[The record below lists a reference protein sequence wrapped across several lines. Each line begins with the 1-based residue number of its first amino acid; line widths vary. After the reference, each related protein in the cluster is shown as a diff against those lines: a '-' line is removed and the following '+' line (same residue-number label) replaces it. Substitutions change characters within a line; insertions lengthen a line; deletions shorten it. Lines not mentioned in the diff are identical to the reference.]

1 MEQIKQRLEKLKTLL
16 RKWEHEYYV
25 LNNPTV
31 SDEEYDIT
39 LRQLIEIENKYPELI
54 TPDSPSQRVGGTAS
68 TKLKKYQHKTKMMSL
83 ANAFSADEMR
93 KFDND
98 IKKAIGSNEQIV
110 YCVEPK
116 IDGLSMSLI
125 YQDGKLMSG
134 ATRGDGLIGED
145 VTANVKTIKS
155 IPLQIDFQDDI
166 EIRGEVFLTKKN
178 FEKINAAIEDEE
190 EKFANPRNA
199 ASGSLRQLD
208 PKITAKRNLTMYCYQ
223 IPNEQQFGL
232 KTQEEVINFL
242 KKNKFNIAPSIQI
255 CHGIEEVIKVID
267 YWTNQRGNLDF
278 PIDGVVIKVNDFAMH
293 DKIGFT
299 SKFPKWAIAYK
310 FPPNVVET
318 KLVGIT
324 TTVGRTGRINYVAN
338 LEPVLL
344 DGSTISAATLHN
356 AEYIAAKDIRIGD
369 TVKIFKAGEIIPKV
383 IGPNLTKRPKDALAY
398 VPPTTCPICG
408 SKLEKVEGEVDQY
421 CVNIDCP
428 ARGLLNIVH
437 FADRDAMNIDGLSNK
452 ILEKFWDNN
461 IVKNIIDLYD
471 LKNKKQEILNLDLHI
486 KDKMF
491 DHLVTSIEN
500 SKQANLDKLIYG
512 LGIRHIGAVTAK
524 VLAEKFKTLDNLAA
538 APLDILISIKDVGK
552 TVAQS
557 IVDFFS
563 VETNKQLINKL
574 KDIGVNT
581 KLIQKQY
588 DTSSPYYQKKFVI
601 TGSFEIPRNEIIK
614 IMEDKYDAKFF
625 GSVNKSIDYLIAN
638 DFESTKYKKAK
649 ELGIKIINEKIW

>member
-1 MEQIKQRLEKLKTLL
+1 MDEIKSRIEKLKTLL
-16 RKWEHEYYV
+16 RKWEYEYYV

-39 LRQLIEIENKYPELI
+39 LRQLIELETKYPEFL
-54 TPDSPSQRVGGTAS
+54 TSDSPSQRVGGTAS

-98 IKKAIGSNEQIV
+98 IKKAIGVNSKIV

-125 YQDGKLMSG
+125 YQDGKLVSG

-145 VTANVKTIKS
+145 VTPNVKTIKS
-155 IPLQIDFQDDI
+155 IPLMIDFQDDI

-178 FEKINAAIEDEE
+178 FEKINDSIEDEE
-190 EKFANPRNA
+190 KKFANPRNA

-223 IPNEQQFGL
+223 IPNESQYGL
-232 KTQEEVINFL
+232 KKQSEVIDFL
-242 KKNKFNIAPSIQI
+242 KKNKFNVAPEIKI
-255 CHGIEEVIKVID
+255 CNGIEEVINVINN
-267 YWTNQRGNLDF
+267 WTDRKNDLEF
-278 PIDGVVIKVNDFAMH
+278 PIDGVVIKVNNFADH
-293 DKIGFT
+293 EKIGYT

-318 KLVGIT
+318 KLENIT

-338 LEPVLL
+338 LSPVLL

-383 IGPNLTKRPKDALAY
+383 IGPNLKLRPNNTKSY
-398 VPPTTCPICG
+398 VPPQNCPICG

-461 IVKNIIDLYD
+461 IVKNIIDLFY
-471 LKNKKQEILNLDLHI
+471 LKDKKQQILNLDLHI

-491 DHLVTSIEN
+491 DHLVSSIEN
-500 SKQANLDKLIYG
+500 SKKSNLDKLIYG
-512 LGIRHIGAVTAK
+512 LGIRHVGAITAK
-524 VLAEKFKTLDNLAA
+524 VLAEKYKTLDALSQAS
-538 APLDILISIKDVGK
+538 LESLIGIKDVGE
-552 TVAQS
+552 TVGQS
-557 IVDFFS
+557 IVDFFK
-563 VETNKQLINKL
+563 VENNKVLINKL
-574 KDIGVNT
+574 KEVGVNT
-581 KLIQKQY
+581 KLIERSY
-588 DTSSPYYQKKFVI
+588 DTNSPYYQKKFVI

-614 IMEDKYDAKFF
+614 IMEEKYDAKFF
-625 GSVNKSIDYLIAN
+625 GSVNKDIDYLIAN
-638 DFESTKYKKAK
+638 DFESSKFKKAK
-649 ELGIKIINEKIW
+649 ELGIKIITNKIW

>member
-1 MEQIKQRLEKLKTLL
+1 MDQIKQRLEKLKTLL
-16 RKWEHEYYV
+16 RKWEYEYYV

-31 SDEEYDIT
+31 SDEEYDIA
-39 LRQLIEIENKYPELI
+39 LRQLIEIETKYPELL

-68 TKLKKYQHKTKMMSL
+68 TKLRKFEHKTKMMSL

-98 IKKAIGSNEQIV
+98 IKKAIGSDQPIV

-125 YQDGKLMSG
+125 YQDGKLVSG

-166 EIRGEVFLTKKN
+166 EIRGEIFLTKKN
-178 FEKINAAIEDEE
+178 FEKINEAIEDEE
-190 EKFANPRNA
+190 KKFANPRNA

-223 IPNEQQFGL
+223 IPNEKQYGL
-232 KTQEEVINFL
+232 CKQSEVIDFL
-242 KKNKFNIAPSIQI
+242 KNNKFNVAPDIKI
-255 CHGIEEVIKVID
+255 CNGIEEVIKVID
-267 YWTNQRGNLDF
+267 HWTNIKNNLEF
-278 PIDGVVIKVNDFAMH
+278 PIDGVVIKVNNFDDHA
-293 DKIGFT
+293 KIGYT

-318 KLVGIT
+318 KLENIT

-338 LEPVLL
+338 LAPVLL

-356 AEYIAAKDIRIGD
+356 AEYIAAKDIRIAD

-383 IGPNLTKRPKDALAY
+383 IGPNLSKRPSDAKPYL
-398 VPPTTCPICG
+398 PPQNCPICG

-461 IVKNIIDLYD
+461 IVKNIIDLYYLRD
-471 LKNKKQEILNLDLHI
+471 KREQVLALDLHI

-491 DHLVTSIEN
+491 DHLMASIEN
-500 SKQANLDKLIYG
+500 SKNANLDKLIYG
-512 LGIRHIGAVTAK
+512 LGIRHIGAITAR
-524 VLAEKFKTLDNLAA
+524 VLAQTFKSLDNLASA
-538 APLDILISIKDVGK
+538 ELNELVSIKDVGE
-552 TVAQS
+552 TVGQS
-557 IVDFFS
+557 IVDFFK
-563 VETNKQLINKL
+563 VENNRVLINKL
-574 KDIGVNT
+574 KEVGVNT
-581 KLIQKQY
+581 HLIERKY
-588 DTSSPYYQKKFVI
+588 DTNSPYYQKKFVI
-601 TGSFEIPRNEIIK
+601 TGSFDIPRNEIIK
-614 IMEDKYDAKFF
+614 IMEEKYDAKFF
-625 GSVNKSIDYLIAN
+625 GSVNKDIDYLIAN
-638 DFESTKYKKAK
+638 DFESSKYKKAK
-649 ELGIKIINEKIW
+649 ELGIKIITDKIW

>member
-1 MEQIKQRLEKLKTLL
+1 MDEIQIRIEKLKNLL
-16 RKWEHEYYV
+16 RKWEYEYYV

-39 LRQLIEIENKYPELI
+39 LRQLIELETKYPQFL
-54 TPDSPSQRVGGTAS
+54 TSDSPSQRVGGTAS

-93 KFDND
+93 KFDSD
-98 IKKAIGSNEQIV
+98 IKKAIGQNAKIV

-125 YQDGKLMSG
+125 YQDGKLISG

-145 VTANVKTIKS
+145 VTPNVKTIKS
-155 IPLQIDFQDDI
+155 IPLMIDFQDDI

-178 FEKINAAIEDEE
+178 FEKINEAIEDEE
-190 EKFANPRNA
+190 KKFANPRNA

-208 PKITAKRNLTMYCYQ
+208 PKITAKRNLTMFCYQ
-223 IPNEQQFGL
+223 IPNEAQYGL
-232 KTQEEVINFL
+232 TNQSEVIEFL
-242 KKNKFNIAPSIQI
+242 KKNKFNVAPGIKI
-255 CHGIEEVIKVID
+255 CNGIEEVINVINS
-267 YWTNQRGNLDF
+267 WTDQRNDLEF
-278 PIDGVVIKVNDFAMH
+278 PIDGVVIKVNNFADH
-293 DKIGFT
+293 EKIGYT

-318 KLVGIT
+318 KLVNIT

-338 LEPVLL
+338 LAPVLL

-383 IGPNLTKRPKDALAY
+383 IGPNLKLRPNDTKPY
-398 VPPTTCPICG
+398 VSPLNCPICG

-452 ILEKFWDNN
+452 IIEKFWDNN
-461 IVKNIIDLYD
+461 IVKNIIDLFY
-471 LKNKKQEILNLDLHI
+471 LKDKKDQILGLDLHI

-491 DHLVTSIEN
+491 DHIVSSVEN
-500 SKQANLDKLIYG
+500 SKKSNLDKLIYG
-512 LGIRHIGAVTAK
+512 LGIRHVGAITAK
-524 VLAEKFKTLDNLAA
+524 VLAETYKTLDALSKAS
-538 APLDILISIKDVGK
+538 LESLIAIKDVGE
-552 TVAQS
+552 TVGQS
-557 IVDFFS
+557 IVDFFKI
-563 VETNKQLINKL
+563 ENNKL
-574 KDIGVNT
+574 LISKLKELGVNT
-581 KLIQKQY
+581 KLIERTY
-588 DTSSPYYQKKFVI
+588 DTNSPYYQKKFVI

-614 IMEDKYDAKFF
+614 IMEEKYDAKFF
-625 GSVNKSIDYLIAN
+625 GSVNKDVDYLIAN
-638 DFESTKYKKAK
+638 DFESSKYKKAK
-649 ELGIKIINEKIW
+649 ELGIKIITNKIW

>member
-1 MEQIKQRLEKLKTLL
+1 MEQIKQRIEKLKTLL
-16 RKWEHEYYV
+16 RKWEYEYYV

-39 LRQLIEIENKYPELI
+39 LRQLIELETQYPEFL
-54 TPDSPSQRVGGTAS
+54 TPDSPSQRIGGTAS

-83 ANAFSADEMR
+83 SNAFSAQEMR
-93 KFDND
+93 KFDVD
-98 IKKAIGSNEQIV
+98 IKKIIGSNKNIV

-125 YQDGKLMSG
+125 YQDGKLVSG
-134 ATRGDGLIGED
+134 ATRGDGLTGED

-155 IPLQIDFQDDI
+155 IPLMIDFQDDI
-166 EIRGEVFLTKKN
+166 EVRGEIFLTKKN
-178 FEKINAAIEDEE
+178 FEKINNAIEDEE
-190 EKFANPRNA
+190 KKFANPRNA

-223 IPNEQQFGL
+223 VPNEKQYGL
-232 KTQEEVINFL
+232 SKQSDVIDFL
-242 KKNKFNIAPSIQI
+242 KKNKFNVAPDIQI
-255 CHGIEEVIKVID
+255 CNGIEEVIKVID
-267 YWTNQRGNLDF
+267 NWTNKRNDLEF
-278 PIDGVVIKVNDFAMH
+278 PIDGVVIKVNNFEDH
-293 DKIGFT
+293 DKIGYT

-318 KLVGIT
+318 KLENIT

-338 LEPVLL
+338 LAPVLL

-383 IGPNLTKRPKDALAY
+383 IGPTVSKRPKDAKAY
-398 VPPTTCPICG
+398 VPPLNCPICG

-421 CVNIDCP
+421 CVNIECP

-461 IVKNIIDLYD
+461 IVKNIIDLYY
-471 LKNKKQEILNLDLHI
+471 LKDKKQQVLALDLHI

-491 DHLVTSIEN
+491 EHLITSIEN
-500 SKQANLDKLIYG
+500 SKKTNLDKLIYG
-512 LGIRHIGAVTAK
+512 LGIRHVGAITAK
-524 VLAEKFKTLDNLAA
+524 VLAETFKSLNKLSEAA
-538 APLDILISIKDVGK
+538 LEDLIAIKDVGE
-552 TVAQS
+552 TVGQS
-557 IVDFFS
+557 IVDFFK
-563 VETNKQLINKL
+563 VKNNQVLIEKL
-574 KDIGVNT
+574 KEAGVNT
-581 KLIQKQY
+581 KLIERKY
-588 DTSSPYYQKKFVI
+588 DTNSPYYQKKFVI

-614 IMEDKYDAKFF
+614 IMEEKFDAKFF
-625 GSVNKSIDYLIAN
+625 GSVSKDIDYLIAN

-649 ELGIKIINEKIW
+649 ALGIKIITEKIW

>member
-1 MEQIKQRLEKLKTLL
+1 MQEIKQRLEKLKTLL
-16 RKWEHEYYV
+16 RKWEYEYYV

-39 LRQLIEIENKYPELI
+39 LRQLIEIETKYPELL
-54 TPDSPSQRVGGTAS
+54 TPDSPSQRVGGEAS

-93 KFDND
+93 KFDKD
-98 IKKAIGSNEQIV
+98 IKKAIGNNDEII

-125 YQDGKLMSG
+125 YQDGKLVSG
-134 ATRGDGLIGED
+134 ATRGDGFIGED

-155 IPLQIDFQDDI
+155 VPLQIDFMDDI
-166 EIRGEVFLTKKN
+166 EIRGEIFLTKKN
-178 FEKINAAIEDEE
+178 FEKINAAIDDEE
-190 EKFANPRNA
+190 KKFANPRNA

-223 IPNEQQFGL
+223 IPNEKQYGL
-232 KTQEEVINFL
+232 SKQSEVIEFL
-242 KKNKFNIAPSIQI
+242 KKNKFNVADGIKI
-255 CHGIEEVIKVID
+255 CNGIEEVIQVIEN
-267 YWTNQRGNLDF
+267 WTNTRNDLQF
-278 PIDGVVIKVNDFAMH
+278 PIDGVVIKVNDFNDH
-293 DKIGFT
+293 ERIGYT

-318 KLVGIT
+318 KLEGIT

-338 LEPVLL
+338 LSPVLL

-383 IGPNLTKRPKDALAY
+383 IGPNTSKRPKDAKSY
-398 VPPTTCPICG
+398 VPPTACPICG

-461 IVKNIIDLYD
+461 IVKNIIDLYY
-471 LKNKKQEILNLDLHI
+471 LKDKKEEILGLDLHI

-491 DHLVTSIEN
+491 DHLVN
-500 SKQANLDKLIYG
+500 SVEISKNANLDKLIYG
-512 LGIRHIGAVTAK
+512 LGIRHVGAITAK
-524 VLAEKFKTLDNLAA
+524 VLAETYKTLDNLSQAS
-538 APLDILISIKDVGK
+538 LESLISIKDVGE
-552 TVAQS
+552 TVGQS
-557 IVDFFS
+557 IVDFFN
-563 VETNKQLINKL
+563 VENNKVLINKL
-574 KDIGVNT
+574 KDVGVNT
-581 KLIQKQY
+581 KLIERKY
-588 DTSSPYYQKKFVI
+588 DTNSPYYQKKFVI

-614 IMEDKYDAKFF
+614 IMEEKFDAKFF
-625 GSVNKSIDYLIAN
+625 GSVNKDIDYLIAN
-638 DFESTKYKKAK
+638 DFESSKYKKAK
-649 ELGIKIINEKIW
+649 ALGIKIITEKIW

>member
-1 MEQIKQRLEKLKTLL
+1 MEQIKEQINKLRNLL
-16 RKWEHEYYV
+16 NKWNHEYYV
-25 LNNPTV
+25 LSRPTV

-39 LRQLIEIENKYPELI
+39 LRQLIELETKYPQLI
-54 TPDSPSQRVGGTAS
+54 TPDSPSQKVGGEAS
-68 TKLKKYQHKTKMMSL
+68 TKLKKFTHKQKMMSL

-98 IKKAIGSNEQIV
+98 IKKAIGKDEPII

-125 YQDGKLMSG
+125 YQDGKLVTG
-134 ATRGDGLIGED
+134 ATRGDGFTGED

-155 IPLQIDFQDDI
+155 IPLTIDFMDDI

-178 FEKINAAIEDEE
+178 FEKINDAIEDEE
-190 EKFANPRNA
+190 KKFANCRNA

-223 IPNEQQFGL
+223 VPSQKQYGL
-232 KTQEEVINFL
+232 ETQSDVIQFL
-242 KKNKFNIAPSIQI
+242 KDNKFNTAPGIKI
-255 CHGIEEVIKVID
+255 CNGIEEVIQVIE
-267 YWTNQRGNLDF
+267 YWTQQRPNLDY
-278 PIDGVVIKVNDFAMH
+278 PIDGVVIKVNDFSLH
-293 DKIGFT
+293 ETIGYT

-318 KLVGIT
+318 KLINIT

-356 AEYIAAKDIRIGD
+356 AEYIFAKDIRIGD
-369 TVKIFKAGEIIPKV
+369 TVRIFKAGDIIPKV
-383 IGPNLTKRPKDALAY
+383 IGPNLAKRPADARPYIA
-398 VPPTTCPICG
+398 PTTCPVCHNL
-408 SKLEKVEGEVDQY
+408 LEKVEGEVDQY

-437 FADRDAMNIDGLSNK
+437 YSDRDAMNIDGLSEK
-452 ILEKFWDNN
+452 ILEKFWNNN
-461 IVKNIIDLYD
+461 IVNNIIDLYY
-471 LKNKKQEILNLDLHI
+471 LKDKKQQVLDLDLHI

-491 DHLVTSIEN
+491 DKLIASIEN
-500 SKQANLDKLIYG
+500 SKKANLDKLIFG

-524 VLAEKFKTLDNLAA
+524 VLAETFKDIDNLAA
-538 APLDILISIKDVGK
+538 APIEQLIAIKDVGE
-552 TVAQS
+552 TVAAS
-557 IVDFFS
+557 IIDFFK
-563 VETNKQLINKL
+563 VESNKQLIANL
-574 KDIGVNT
+574 KQVGVNT
-581 KLIQKQY
+581 KLIERKY
-588 DTSSPYYQKKFVI
+588 DTTSPYYQKKFVI

-614 IMEDKYDAKFF
+614 IMEEKFDAKFF
-625 GSVNKSIDYLIAN
+625 GSVNKDIDYLIAN
-638 DFESTKYKKAK
+638 DFESSKYKKAK
-649 ELGIKIINEKIW
+649 ELGITIITEKIW

>member
-1 MEQIKQRLEKLKTLL
+1 MDDIKIRIEKLKNLL
-16 RKWEHEYYV
+16 RKWEYEYYV

-39 LRQLIEIENKYPELI
+39 LRQLIELETKYPQFL

-93 KFDND
+93 KFDSD
-98 IKKAIGSNEQIV
+98 IKKAIGQNVKIV

-125 YQDGKLMSG
+125 YQDGKLISG

-145 VTANVKTIKS
+145 VTPNIKTIKS
-155 IPLQIDFQDDI
+155 IPLMIDFQDDI

-178 FEKINAAIEDEE
+178 FEKINESIEDEE
-190 EKFANPRNA
+190 KKFANPRNA

-208 PKITAKRNLTMYCYQ
+208 PKITAKRNLTMFCYQ
-223 IPNEQQFGL
+223 IPNEAQYGL
-232 KTQEEVINFL
+232 TNQSEVIEFL
-242 KKNKFNIAPSIQI
+242 KKNKFNVAPGIKI
-255 CHGIEEVIKVID
+255 CNGIEEVINVINS
-267 YWTNQRGNLDF
+267 WTDQRNDLDF
-278 PIDGVVIKVNDFAMH
+278 PIDGVVIKVNNFADH
-293 DKIGFT
+293 EKIGYT

-318 KLVGIT
+318 KLMNIT

-338 LEPVLL
+338 LAPVLL

-383 IGPNLTKRPKDALAY
+383 IGPNLKLRPNDTKAY
-398 VPPTTCPICG
+398 VPPLNCPICG

-452 ILEKFWDNN
+452 IIEKFWDNN
-461 IVKNIIDLYD
+461 IVKNIIDLFY
-471 LKNKKQEILNLDLHI
+471 LKDKKEQILGLDLHI

-491 DHLVTSIEN
+491 DHIVSSVEN
-500 SKQANLDKLIYG
+500 SKKSNLDKLIYG
-512 LGIRHIGAVTAK
+512 LGIRHVGAITAK
-524 VLAEKFKTLDNLAA
+524 VLAETFKSLDALSQAS
-538 APLDILISIKDVGK
+538 LESLIAIKDVGE
-552 TVAQS
+552 TVGQS
-557 IVDFFS
+557 IVDFFKI
-563 VETNKQLINKL
+563 ENNKLLINKL
-574 KDIGVNT
+574 KELGVNT
-581 KLIQKQY
+581 NLIERKY

-614 IMEDKYDAKFF
+614 IMEEKYDAKFF
-625 GSVNKSIDYLIAN
+625 GSVNKDIDYLIAN
-638 DFESTKYKKAK
+638 DFESSKYKKAK
-649 ELGIKIINEKIW
+649 ELGIKIITDKIW

>member
-1 MEQIKQRLEKLKTLL
+1 MDDIKIRIEKLKNLL
-16 RKWEHEYYV
+16 RKWEYEYYV

-39 LRQLIEIENKYPELI
+39 LRQLIELETKYPQFL

-93 KFDND
+93 KFDSD
-98 IKKAIGSNEQIV
+98 IKKAIGQNVQIV

-125 YQDGKLMSG
+125 YQDGKLVSG

-145 VTANVKTIKS
+145 VTPNVKTIKS
-155 IPLQIDFQDDI
+155 IPLMIDFQDDI

-178 FEKINAAIEDEE
+178 FEKINASIEDEE
-190 EKFANPRNA
+190 KKFANPRNA

-208 PKITAKRNLTMYCYQ
+208 PKITAKRNLTMFCYQ
-223 IPNEQQFGL
+223 IPNEAQYGL
-232 KTQEEVINFL
+232 TNQSEVIEFL
-242 KKNKFNIAPSIQI
+242 KKNKFNVAPGIKI
-255 CHGIEEVIKVID
+255 CNGIEEVINVINS
-267 YWTNQRGNLDF
+267 WTDQRNDLEF
-278 PIDGVVIKVNDFAMH
+278 PIDGVVIKVNNFADH
-293 DKIGFT
+293 EKIGYT

-318 KLVGIT
+318 KLVNIT

-338 LEPVLL
+338 LAPVLL

-383 IGPNLTKRPKDALAY
+383 IGPNLKLRPNDTKAY
-398 VPPTTCPICG
+398 IPPLNCPICG

-452 ILEKFWDNN
+452 IIEKFWDNN
-461 IVKNIIDLYD
+461 IVKNILDLFY
-471 LKNKKQEILNLDLHI
+471 LKDKKEQILGLDLHI

-491 DHLVTSIEN
+491 DHIVSSVEN
-500 SKQANLDKLIYG
+500 SKKSNLDKLIYG
-512 LGIRHIGAVTAK
+512 LGIRHVGAITAK
-524 VLAEKFKTLDNLAA
+524 VLAETFKSLDALSQAS
-538 APLDILISIKDVGK
+538 LESLIAIKDVGE
-552 TVAQS
+552 TVGQS
-557 IVDFFS
+557 IVDFFKI
-563 VETNKQLINKL
+563 ENNKL
-574 KDIGVNT
+574 LISKLKELGVNT
-581 KLIQKQY
+581 NLIERQY

-601 TGSFEIPRNEIIK
+601 TGSFEVPRNEIIK
-614 IMEDKYDAKFF
+614 IMEEKYDAKFF
-625 GSVNKSIDYLIAN
+625 GSVNKDIDYLIAN
-638 DFESTKYKKAK
+638 DFESSKYKKAK
-649 ELGIKIINEKIW
+649 ELGIKIITDKIW

>member
-1 MEQIKQRLEKLKTLL
+1 MEQVKQRLEKLKTLL
-16 RKWEHEYYV
+16 RKWEYEYYV
-25 LNNPTV
+25 LNRPTV

-39 LRQLIEIENKYPELI
+39 LRQLIELETQYPQLL
-54 TPDSPSQRVGGTAS
+54 TPDSPSQRVGGVAS

-83 ANAFSADEMR
+83 SNAFSADEMR
-93 KFDND
+93 KFDTD
-98 IKKAIGSNEQIV
+98 IKRAIGSNDEIV

-125 YQDGKLMSG
+125 YQDGKLVSG

-145 VTANVKTIKS
+145 VTPNIKTIKT

-178 FEKINAAIEDEE
+178 FEKINDSIEDEE
-190 EKFANPRNA
+190 KKFANPRNA

-223 IPNEQQFGL
+223 IPNEKQYGL
-232 KTQEEVINFL
+232 TKQSEVIDFL
-242 KKNKFNIAPSIQI
+242 TKNKFNVAPGIKI
-255 CHGIEEVIKVID
+255 CHGINEVINTIEN
-267 YWTNQRGNLDF
+267 WTKQKNDLPF
-278 PIDGVVIKVNDFAMH
+278 PIDGVVIKVNNFADH
-293 DKIGFT
+293 EKIGYT

-318 KLVGIT
+318 KLINIT

-383 IGPNLTKRPKDALAY
+383 IGPNPNKRPKDAKAY
-398 VPPTTCPICG
+398 IPPTACPICG

-461 IVKNIIDLYD
+461 IVKNIIDLYY
-471 LKNKKQEILNLDLHI
+471 LKDKKQEIFNLDLHI

-491 DHLVTSIEN
+491 DHLVKSVETS
-500 SKQANLDKLIYG
+500 KKANLDKLIYG
-512 LGIRHIGAVTAK
+512 LGIRHVGAITAK
-524 VLAEKFKTLDNLAA
+524 VLAETFKTLDNLSHAT
-538 APLDILISIKDVGK
+538 LDQLINVKDIGETVG
-552 TVAQS
+552 QS
-557 IVDFFS
+557 IVDFFN
-563 VETNKQLINKL
+563 VENNKVLINKL
-574 KDIGVNT
+574 KDVGVNT
-581 KLIQKQY
+581 KLVERKY
-588 DTSSPYYQKKFVI
+588 DTNSPYYQKKFVI

-614 IMEDKYDAKFF
+614 IMEEKFDAKFY
-625 GSVNKSIDYLIAN
+625 GSVNKEIDYLIAN
-638 DFESTKYKKAK
+638 DFESSKYKKAK
-649 ELGIKIINEKIW
+649 ELGIKIITNKIW

>member
-16 RKWEHEYYV
+16 RKWEYEYYV

-39 LRQLIEIENKYPELI
+39 LRQLIEIETQYPELL
-54 TPDSPSQRVGGTAS
+54 TSDSPSQRVGGTAS
-68 TKLKKYQHKTKMMSL
+68 TKLKKYQHKSKMMSL

-98 IKKAIGSNEQIV
+98 IKKAIGSNQNII

-125 YQDGKLMSG
+125 YQDGKLVSG
-134 ATRGDGLIGED
+134 ATRGDGIIGED
-145 VTANVKTIKS
+145 VTPNVKTIKS
-155 IPLQIDFQDDI
+155 IPLMIDLQDDI
-166 EIRGEVFLTKKN
+166 EIRGEIFLTKKN
-178 FEKINAAIEDEE
+178 FEKINASIKDDDK
-190 EKFANPRNA
+190 KFANPRNA

-223 IPNEQQFGL
+223 IPNEKQYGL
-232 KTQEEVINFL
+232 TKQNEVIEFL
-242 KKNKFNIAPSIQI
+242 KKNKFNVAPDITI
-255 CHGIEEVIKVID
+255 CNGIEEVIKVIET
-267 YWTNQRGNLDF
+267 WTSKRNDLDF
-278 PIDGVVIKVNDFAMH
+278 PIDGVVIKVNNFDDH
-293 DKIGFT
+293 EKIGYT

-318 KLVGIT
+318 KLENIT

-338 LEPVLL
+338 LTPVLL

-383 IGPNLTKRPKDALAY
+383 IGPNISKRPKDVKSY
-398 VPPTTCPICG
+398 VPPQSCPVCG

-461 IVKNIIDLYD
+461 IVKNIIDLFY
-471 LKNKKQEILNLDLHI
+471 LKDKKQEILNLDLHI

-491 DHLVTSIEN
+491 DHLVSSIEN
-500 SKQANLDKLIYG
+500 SKKANLDKLIYG
-512 LGIRHIGAVTAK
+512 LGIRHVGAITAK
-524 VLAEKFKTLDNLAA
+524 VLAENFKTLDNLAN
-538 APLDILISIKDVGK
+538 APIDALLSIKDVGE

-557 IVDFFS
+557 IIDFFKI
-563 VETNKQLINKL
+563 ENNLALIKKL
-574 KDIGVNT
+574 KEVGVNT
-581 KLIQKQY
+581 KLIERKY

-601 TGSFEIPRNEIIK
+601 TGSFDIPRNEIIK
-614 IMEDKYDAKFF
+614 IMEEKFDAKFF
-625 GSVNKSIDYLIAN
+625 GTVNKDIDYLIAN
-638 DFESTKYKKAK
+638 DFESSKYKKAK
-649 ELGIKIINEKIW
+649 QLGIKIITEKIW

>member
-1 MEQIKQRLEKLKTLL
+1 MDQIKQRLDKLKTLL
-16 RKWEHEYYV
+16 RKWEYEYYV

-39 LRQLIEIENKYPELI
+39 LRQLIELETKYPELL
-54 TPDSPSQRVGGTAS
+54 TADSPSQRVGGTAS

-98 IKKAIGSNEQIV
+98 IKKAIGSNADII

-125 YQDGKLMSG
+125 YQDGKLVSG

-166 EIRGEVFLTKKN
+166 EVRGEIFLTKKN

-190 EKFANPRNA
+190 KKFANPRNA

-223 IPNEQQFGL
+223 IPNEKQYGL
-232 KTQEEVINFL
+232 LKQSDVIDFL
-242 KKNKFNIAPSIQI
+242 KKNKFNVAPGIEI
-255 CHGIEEVIKVID
+255 CNGIEEVIKVIES
-267 YWTNQRGNLDF
+267 WTSKRNDLEF
-278 PIDGVVIKVNDFAMH
+278 PIDGVVIKVNNFADH
-293 DKIGFT
+293 NRIGYT

-318 KLVGIT
+318 KLEGIT

-338 LEPVLL
+338 LTPVLL

-369 TVKIFKAGEIIPKV
+369 TVRIFKAGEIIPKV
-383 IGPNLTKRPKDALAY
+383 IGPNIDKRPKDAKAY

-408 SKLEKVEGEVDQY
+408 SKLEKVDGEVDQY
-421 CVNIDCP
+421 CVNIVCP

-461 IVKNIIDLYD
+461 IVKNIIDLYY
-471 LKNKKQEILNLDLHI
+471 LKDKKQEILSLDLHI

-491 DHLVTSIEN
+491 DHLVKSVET

-512 LGIRHIGAVTAK
+512 LGIRHIGAITAK
-524 VLAEKFKTLDNLAA
+524 VLAERFKTLDELAK
-538 APLDILISIKDVGK
+538 APMEELVAIKDVGE

-557 IVDFFS
+557 IVDFFK
-563 VETNKQLINKL
+563 VENNINLIKKL
-574 KDIGVNT
+574 KEVGVNT
-581 KLIQKQY
+581 KLIERKY

-614 IMEDKYDAKFF
+614 IMEEKFDAKFF
-625 GSVNKSIDYLIAN
+625 GSVNKDIDYLIAN
-638 DFESTKYKKAK
+638 DFESSKYKKAK
-649 ELGIKIINEKIW
+649 ELGIKIITEKIW